1 MQIGNV
7 TNQYINNYH
16 YQNIQQV
23 NQQKETRAAEKLT
36 EQQLLEYNQ
45 QLYREQ
51 QRWLAFIMMM
61 QFFANNRMW
70 SLFNQIFNSLENFVY
85 ELRGLTNGVMV
96 ERCSM
101 PFSSVIQMD

>member
-16 YQNIQQV
+16 YQSVQQV

-51 QRWLAFIMMM
+51 QRWLAFIIMM

-70 SLFNQIFNSLENFVY
+70 SLLNQMRIQ
-85 ELRGLTNGVMV
+85 RTIDLTA
-96 ERCSM
+96 
-101 PFSSVIQMD
+101 

>member
-16 YQNIQQV
+16 YQNVQQI

-51 QRWLAFIMMM
+51 QRWLAYIMMM

-70 SLFNQIFNSLENFVY
+70 SLLNQMRIQ
-85 ELRGLTNGVMV
+85 RTIDLTA
-96 ERCSM
+96 
-101 PFSSVIQMD
+101 

>member
-7 TNQYINNYH
+7 TNQYINNHH
-16 YQNIQQV
+16 YQGIQQV

-36 EQQLLEYNQ
+36 EQQLLDYNQ

-51 QRWLAFIMMM
+51 QRWLAFIVMM

-70 SLFNQIFNSLENFVY
+70 SLLNQMRIQRSID
-85 ELRGLTNGVMV
+85 LTA
-96 ERCSM
+96 
-101 PFSSVIQMD
+101 